1 MDLSIDIYADTAY
14 LTEIAAWATEP
25 RIRGFTANPTLL
37 RQAGVTHYRDW
48 INEAQALVHGLPL
61 SLPMLAT
68 DIAHMEIQARA
79 LATWIPHDNIYVK
92 IPIQTS
98 AGEST
103 LPLIQKLSHDGIPL
117 NVTAVFTF
125 TQARAARK
133 AVQGGAPCLVS
144 MFAGRIADTGE
155 HAEDMLAVAAHQLG
169 LAPNVRLLWAS
180 ARQVGDVVTAA
191 RAGCDIITLPPA
203 LLRKLP
209 TLGKDLDA
217 YSRET
222 VAQFEEDARELRW

>member
-1 MDLSIDIYADTAY
+1 MDLSVDIYADTAY
-14 LTEIAAWATEP
+14 LTEIAAWATEST
-25 RIRGFTANPTLL
+25 IRGFTTNPTLL
-37 RQAGVTHYRDW
+37 RQAGVAHYRNW
-48 INEAQALVHGLPL
+48 VESALAIVPALPL
-61 SLPMLAT
+61 SLPMLAP
-68 DIAHMEIQARA
+68 DLAHMEIQAREIA
-79 LATWIPHDNIYVK
+79 AYGRNVYVK

-103 LPLIQKLSHDGIPL
+103 LPLIEKLSHDGIPL

-191 RAGCDIITLPPA
+191 RAHCDIITLPPA
-203 LLRKLP
+203 LLLKLG
-209 TLGKDLDA
+209 TLGKDLDT

-222 VAQFEEDARELRW
+222 VAQFEEAASGLRW